1 MDVLVQ
7 SFGKTHKNI
16 VVTLVTS
23 QRTQKVVN
31 KLTNIVVTIS
41 EEKETLKN
49 SELMNSDTNC
59 KVESI

>member
-1 MDVLVQ
+1 MDVVVQ

-31 KLTNIVVTIS
+31 KLKNIVVTIS
-41 EEKETLKN
+41 EEKETLN
-49 SELMNSDTNC
+49 SELMNSDTNG